1 MEALASAPVIATVA
15 ATSAAFLAL
24 GIAIARR
31 HGAARLTADDF
42 VTARGQIGA
51 PTAAATV
58 LASMLGGWI
67 LFSPAESA
75 AVGGIATV
83 AGYALG
89 TAAPLFAY
97 ALVGRRMRTVMPNG
111 HGLTEFAHRRYGGV
125 MYAVTLGV
133 MLAVLLIFLTA
144 GLSAV
149 AQIVGT
155 LTGTPSPLAAAIVL
169 AAALG
174 YTLLSGLRGSI
185 LTDALQIAIVL
196 PLLAGLVVVGFMEA
210 GGLEAVSAG
219 LAAEAPHLLD
229 WTYGPGVETGIALV
243 LAILLAEIF
252 NQGYW
257 QRVYAAR
264 STGAVV
270 RGFLAGAL
278 VVLPVIAVMGLFGLT
293 AVALGRAEDAPVAA
307 FLLVRE
313 ALPEGFALLVVVLG
327 VALVISSLDSLLSAL
342 SSLLVIE
349 LPRALPALRENRRA
363 LALARVGMVALAV
376 GPMIGAAQGYSIFYL
391 LLLADLI
398 CAAAAFP
405 VFFGLWAR
413 RWSGGHAAVA
423 FTCGLV
429 AGGLVFIT
437 PSFGPAGLLYQL
449 TGAAWAE
456 ASLVKAFLVATFVP
470 IAVGLA
476 LHARATVA
484 FDFARLRT
492 GAETVPEGAE

>member
-1 MEALASAPVIATVA
+1 MDALGSATVLATVA

-24 GIAIARR
+24 GLAIARR
-31 HGAARLTADDF
+31 HGTARLTADDF

-51 PTAAATV
+51 STAAATV

-75 AVGGIATV
+75 AVGGVATV
-83 AGYALG
+83 AGYAIG

-97 ALVGRRMRTVMPNG
+97 ALVGRRLRSVMPAG
-111 HGLTEFAHRRYGGV
+111 RGLTEFAHRRYGGV

-133 MLAVLLIFLTA
+133 MLAVQLIFLTA

-174 YTLLSGLRGSI
+174 YTLVSGLRGSI
-185 LTDALQIAIVL
+185 LTDAVQIAVVL
-196 PLLAGLVVVGFMEA
+196 PLLAGLVVVGFTQA
-210 GGLEAVSAG
+210 GGLDAVSAG
-219 LAAEAPHLLD
+219 LATEAPHLLD

-243 LAILLAEIF
+243 LAILLAEMF

-264 STGAVV
+264 SAGAVV

-278 VVLPVIAVMGLFGLT
+278 VVLPVIAIMGLFGLT

-327 VALVISSLDSLLSAL
+327 VALIISSLDSLLSAL
-342 SSLLVIE
+342 SSLLVID
-349 LPRALPALRENRRA
+349 LPRALPSLREDRRA
-363 LALARVGMVALAV
+363 LTLARVGMIVLAI

-391 LLLADLI
+391 LLFADLI

-413 RWSGGHAAVA
+413 RWSGRQAAVA
-423 FTCGLV
+423 FACGLV
-429 AGGLVFIT
+429 AGGLVFI
-437 PSFGPAGLLYQL
+437 PPDFGTEGLLFAL
-449 TGAAWAE
+449 TGADWAT
-456 ASLVKAFLVATFVP
+456 ASLLKAFVIATFVP
-470 IAVGLA
+470 VVVGLA
-476 LHARATVA
+476 LHARSSTA
-484 FDFARLRT
+484 FDFARLGPRT
-492 GAETVPEGAE
+492 DTAPEIAE

>member
-1 MEALASAPVIATVA
+1 MEALASAPVLVTVA

-51 PTAAATV
+51 STAAATV

-75 AVGGIATV
+75 AVGGVATV

-155 LTGTPSPLAAAIVL
+155 LTGTPSPLAAAMVL

-185 LTDALQIAIVL
+185 LTDTVQIAIVL
-196 PLLAGLVVVGFMEA
+196 PLLAGLVVVGFREA
-210 GGLEAVSAG
+210 GGLETVSAG
-219 LAAEAPHLLD
+219 LAAAPQLLD

-252 NQGYW
+252 NQSYW

-264 STGAVV
+264 SAGAVV

-342 SSLLVIE
+342 SSLLVVE
-349 LPRALPALRENRRA
+349 LPRALPALKENRRA
-363 LALARVGMVALAV
+363 LALARAGMVALAV

-413 RWSGGHAAVA
+413 RWSGGQAAAA

-449 TGAAWAE
+449 TGAGWAE
-456 ASLVKAFLVATFVP
+456 ASLLKAFLIATFVP

-492 GAETVPEGAE
+492 GAEPVP